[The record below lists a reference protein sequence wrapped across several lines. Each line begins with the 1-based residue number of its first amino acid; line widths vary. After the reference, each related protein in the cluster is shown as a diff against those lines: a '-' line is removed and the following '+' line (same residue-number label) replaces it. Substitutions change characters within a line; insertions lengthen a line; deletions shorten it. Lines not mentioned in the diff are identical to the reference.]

1 MIFGS
6 VSDITYICCM
16 DTIIR
21 RIWWIVIPTALA
33 VLAFQLYWLRTSY
46 LSQEK
51 SFRQIATDA
60 LQKAHDVTLVESV
73 KTFNPEEKNDSIG
86 KFQVSSS
93 VRISDGNKDLLDS
106 LMNRSKTHSG
116 IKIISK
122 LPAESNYKKRD
133 TLIEREIKAEG
144 SGLDMTKLIANV
156 FSLSNLV
163 EIDVAQLTVNYRKE
177 LKNRQ
182 ITLPF
187 QIGLSPPNNQ
197 WEHTPGIITLSVVK
211 QDKPAM
217 LIVRFEGINNLLLFK
232 IIWPIILSFFL
243 VLLIIGC
250 IWLLWRI
257 IVRQK
262 KLEVMKND
270 FISNITHELK
280 TPVAILRAT
289 NEALLSFGGMNDPEK
304 TERYLRLGEDEIRKL
319 QGLVDNIMA
328 LTRLEHDDDNMAGA
342 GETVSLTAFLK
353 AVTQGF
359 LGLPGV
365 DIRLDIQTGNDLLH
379 TYPAALKTVF
389 SNLLDNAIKYTF
401 TPAKHISLQ
410 VRENDQHYIFF
421 IADQGIGIDK
431 QHLPYIFDKFYRV
444 PHGDIHEVKGHGL
457 GLSHVKSLVERLN
470 GTIAVE
476 STPGK
481 GTIFIIQLRKK

>member
-1 MIFGS
+1 MSG
-6 VSDITYICCM
+6 ITYICGM

-46 LSQEK
+46 LSQDK
-51 SFRQIATDA
+51 SFRQVATDA

-73 KTFNPEEKNDSIG
+73 KRFDPGSKNDSTG
-86 KFQVSSS
+86 KFEVRSS
-93 VRISDGNKDLLDS
+93 VKISDGDSSFFDS
-106 LMNRSKTHSG
+106 LLNKSKNKPG
-116 IKIISK
+116 IKIVPKFPNARKYS
-122 LPAESNYKKRD
+122 SSD
-133 TLIEREIKAEG
+133 TIIEREIRAEG
-144 SGLDMTKLIANV
+144 SGLDVTKLIANV

-163 EIDVAQLTVNYRKE
+163 EIDTTLLAVNYKKE
-177 LKNRQ
+177 LKKRQ

-187 QIGLSPPNNQ
+187 KISLSPPDSQ
-197 WEHTPGIITLSVVK
+197 WENIPGIVTLPVVRQNK
-211 QDKPAM
+211 SEM
-217 LIVRFEGINNLLLFK
+217 LLVRFEGINSLLLFK
-232 IIWPIILSFFL
+232 ILWPIILSFFL

-280 TPVAILRAT
+280 TPVAILSAT
-289 NEALLSFGGMNDPEK
+289 NEALLAFGGMNDPEK
-304 TERYLRLGEDEIRKL
+304 TERYLRLGQDEIRKL

-328 LTRLEHDDDNMAGA
+328 LTRLEHDDDDMAGT
-342 GETVSLTAFLK
+342 GETVSLTALLK
-353 AVTQGF
+353 AITSRF

-365 DIRLDIQTGNDLLH
+365 DIELDIQTGNDLLH

-389 SNLLDNAIKYTF
+389 SNLLDNAIKYTI
-401 TPAKHISLQ
+401 TPEKRISIQ
-410 VRENDQHYIFF
+410 VRENEQNYLFF
-421 IADQGIGIDK
+421 IADEGVGIEK

-457 GLSHVKSLVERLN
+457 GLSHVKRLIERMN
-470 GTIAVE
+470 GTISAE

-481 GTIFIIQLRKK
+481 GTVFTIQMKKL

>member
-1 MIFGS
+1 MRGIP
-6 VSDITYICCM
+6 YICCM

-46 LSQEK
+46 LSQEQ
-51 SFRQIATDA
+51 SFRQIASDA

-73 KTFNPEEKNDSIG
+73 RKFDPESKH
-86 KFQVSSS
+86 
-93 VRISDGNKDLLDS
+93 DS
-106 LMNRSKTHSG
+106 LAKFELRSSISINEADRDLFDSLVNKGKSQQG

-122 LPAESNYKKRD
+122 LSDGNKSDKKD

-144 SGLDMTKLIANV
+144 SGLDVTKLIASV

-163 EIDVAQLTVNYRKE
+163 EIDTAQLAITYGKE
-177 LKNRQ
+177 LKSRA

-187 QIGLSPPNNQ
+187 KIFLSPPGKRVENA
-197 WEHTPGIITLSVVK
+197 PGVITLPVVLQHK
-211 QDKPAM
+211 QVM
-217 LIVRFEGINNLLLFK
+217 LVVQFEGINSLLLFK
-232 IIWPIILSFFL
+232 ILWPIVLSFFL

-250 IWLLWRI
+250 IWMLWRI

-289 NEALLSFGGMNDPEK
+289 NEALLTFGGMNDPEK
-304 TERYLRLGEDEIRKL
+304 TERYLRLGQDEIRKL

-328 LTRLEHDDDNMAGA
+328 LTRLEHGDDDMGGP
-342 GETVSLTAFLK
+342 GETISLTDLLK
-353 AVTQGF
+353 AVTQRF

-365 DIRLDIQTGNDLLH
+365 AVQLDVQVHSDLLH
-379 TYPAALKTVF
+379 TYPAALKTIF
-389 SNLLDNAIKYTF
+389 SNLLDNAIKYTI
-401 TPAKHISLQ
+401 TPEKSISLQ
-410 VRENDQHYIFF
+410 VRENEQHYLFF
-421 IADQGIGIDK
+421 VADQGVGIEK

-457 GLSHVKSLVERLN
+457 GLSHVKKLVEQLH
-470 GTIAVE
+470 GTISVE

-481 GTIFIIQLRKK
+481 GTIFIIQLKKI